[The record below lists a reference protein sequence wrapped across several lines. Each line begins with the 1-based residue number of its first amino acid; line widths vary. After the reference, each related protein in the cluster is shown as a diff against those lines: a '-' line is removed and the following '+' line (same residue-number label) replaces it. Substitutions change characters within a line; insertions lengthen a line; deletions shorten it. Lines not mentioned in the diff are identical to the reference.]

1 MLKLIFK
8 RLLEAIPTLFV
19 LVTISFFMMR
29 LAPGSPFTSERG
41 YPPEVMANIE
51 AKYHLNEPL
60 TTQYMSYWKS
70 LAQGDLGPSFKY
82 KDYSVNELLAQA
94 FPVSV
99 KLGLYAFILALILG
113 VTFGVSAALRQN
125 SWLDYLLMT
134 FSMTGVVIPSFV
146 TAPILILLFAV
157 TLRWLPGGGWN
168 DGAFNNM
175 ILPTVALSLV
185 YLAGIAR
192 IMRGSMIEVM
202 NSPFIRTARAKGLP
216 MRVIVWKHALRPALL
231 PVISYLGPAFVGII
245 TGSIVIETIFGLPG
259 IGQLFVNGA
268 LNRDYGMVL
277 SLTILMGILTIAFNA
292 IVDLLY
298 AVIDPKIRY

>member
-1 MLKLIFK
+1 M
-8 RLLEAIPTLFV
+8 
-19 LVTISFFMMR
+19 
-29 LAPGSPFTSERG
+29 
-41 YPPEVMANIE
+41 
-51 AKYHLNEPL
+51 
-60 TTQYMSYWKS
+60 
-70 LAQGDLGPSFKY
+70 GPSFKY

-94 FPVSV
+94 FPVSL
-99 KLGLYAFILALILG
+99 KLGLYAFILAVLLG
-113 VTFGVSAALRQN
+113 VTFGVIAALKQN
-125 SWLDYLLMT
+125 SWLDYLLMS

-157 TLRWLPGGGWN
+157 SLRWLPGGGWN
-168 DGAFNNM
+168 NGAFINM
-175 ILPTVALSLV
+175 ILPMTALALV

-192 IMRGSMIEVM
+192 IMRSSMIEVM
-202 NSPFIRTARAKGLP
+202 HSQFIRTARAKGLP
-216 MRVIVWKHALRPALL
+216 LRVIVLKHALRPALL

-277 SLTILMGILTIAFNA
+277 SLTILVGILTIAFNA
-292 IVDLLY
+292 IVDVLY